1 MQKIYKRSLYGK
13 IICLIKL
20 LIWNAII
27 GFILTAFVALPLIS
41 EETEKAFGDIKSF
54 REFADKLPEV
64 INLNI
69 AFELFWPVLICLIF
83 IIYFFAD
90 YCHRKLVI
98 NENGVYQE
106 GGFMP
111 WNNGYIGVDWE
122 FLESAYFYQ
131 SFFNWLVQD
140 YPIELKRRFTD
151 ENTRFFISHI
161 AKAKNAVADI
171 NDVVKL
177 RHSPHGTEQ
186 TQNNPPNVPLV
197 SS

>member
-27 GFILTAFVALPLIS
+27 GFILTAFVALPLAS
-41 EETEKAFGDIKSF
+41 ENTEKAFGKIKSF
-54 REFADKLPEV
+54 REFCDKLPQV

-69 AFELFWPVLICLIF
+69 AFELFWPLLLCLIF

-90 YCHRKLVI
+90 YCHRKLII
-98 NENGVYQE
+98 NDRGVYQK

-122 FLESAYFYQ
+122 FLETAYFHQ
-131 SFFNWLVQD
+131 SFFNWLLQD
-140 YPIELKRRFTD
+140 YPIELKRRYTD
-151 ENTRFFISHI
+151 ENTRFFFTNI
-161 AKAKNAVADI
+161 AKAKNAVQDI
-171 NDVVKL
+171 NNVVKS
-177 RHSPHGTEQ
+177 RHNANNQGNI
-186 TQNNPPNVPLV
+186 QNNPPNIPLV